1 MTTMGGMNTTVDRTA
16 VRSAPWG
23 MDLAF
28 GAGVLLVLMAPLIRG
43 GNRGVALIGLEWL
56 GLLVLAGVALAGV
69 QGGLRDVWGSGWKRW
84 ALGCLVTSP
93 LWLGVLHLMPL
104 PPSLWAALPGRETYL
119 GVLDGLGLDSQA
131 WRPLSLTPDA
141 TWASVLAGIPVLAC
155 LWLGLAAG
163 QRQLHWLLRL
173 WLLGALLQA
182 LLGLA
187 QLGPFPMLHAGS
199 HFKGVIG
206 TFANSNHLASLLA
219 MCLPLIVWQWR
230 RSLDGQGLG
239 DASGWLW
246 AVAGFVLLLAVLAG
260 QSRAGLGSA
269 LLATAGAVLLMPGG
283 ALRRWKLRWRVGA
296 LALALLV
303 GLATVGTEGLRRF
316 QGQALES
323 DASMRQQN
331 FMATARATAEFW
343 PAGSGMGSFAGVFP
357 RFQPAVAEGGFV
369 EHAHSDYVQLL
380 MEAGLPAALLM
391 ALALA
396 LLVARAVQL
405 GQRLAQGRLHGSE
418 QLMLAAGF
426 GLLALLLHAWV
437 DFNLRIPALAML
449 GAFLAGLFLR
459 PLPPGRQRRHREEL
473 NT

>member
-1 MTTMGGMNTTVDRTA
+1 MIAAAYKA
-16 VRSAPWG
+16 VERGTPWG

-28 GAGVLLVLMAPLIRG
+28 GAGVLLVVLAPLIRG

-69 QGGLRDVWGSGWKRW
+69 QGGLREAWGSGWRRW
-84 ALGCLVTSP
+84 ALALLVTSP
-93 LWLGVLHLMPL
+93 LWLGVLHLVPL
-104 PPSLWAALPGRETYL
+104 PPGLWAALPGREPYV
-119 GVLDGLGLDSQA
+119 GVLDGLGLASDT

-163 QRQLHWLLRL
+163 HRQLQWLLKL

-187 QLGPFPMLHAGS
+187 QLGPFPALHAGS
-199 HFKGVIG
+199 FFKGVIG
-206 TFANSNHLASLLA
+206 TFANSNHLASFLA
-219 MCLPLIVWQWR
+219 MCLPLVVWQWR
-230 RSLDGQGLG
+230 RSLDGHGRG
-239 DASGWLW
+239 DTSGWLW

-260 QSRAGLGSA
+260 QSRGGLGTA

-283 ALRRWKLRWRVGA
+283 ALRRWKLRWRVGV
-296 LALALLV
+296 LALALLA

-316 QGQALES
+316 EGQTLES

-331 FMATARATAEFW
+331 FAATARAAAEFW
-343 PAGSGMGSFAGVFP
+343 PAGSGMGSFAAVFP
-357 RFQPAVAEGGFV
+357 RFQPAVAEGGMV
-369 EHAHSDYVQLL
+369 DHAHSDYVQLL
-380 MEAGLPAALLM
+380 MEGGLPAALLM

-396 LLVARAVQL
+396 LLVARALALARRL
-405 GQRLAQGRLHGSE
+405 GQGRTSADE
-418 QLMLAAGF
+418 QLMLAAGL

-449 GAFLAGLFLR
+449 GAFLAGVYLR
-459 PLPPGRQRRHREEL
+459 PQPPQRAQPAREEL